1 MELHDTLN
9 PKLWDGE
16 ELRPEVKE
24 AIDSIVDQFILE
36 LGENEI
42 PVKVLDARI
51 VGSNA
56 SFNYTENSDI
66 DVHLVVN
73 TTESSCDF
81 DVLTLLYNFFKKSF
95 NDKYDI
101 SIHGIPV
108 EMYIEDVNSS
118 AISNGIY
125 SVFKEEWIKFPEPI
139 EVPDIDI
146 TDAFAPFEER
156 YNEIINSNDL
166 TGAEELIDDLYLLR
180 KDSISVDGEY
190 GEGNLVFKEFRN
202 RGYLDNLKQ
211 MMADLTS
218 KELSL
223 ENLNEELMEEVDSI
237 GNTLSEGQSSFFKNS
252 KVRDSGGKLMPVYH
266 GTKDDFTV
274 FERGHQNKYDSGY
287 LGDGFYFTDR
297 LSSAMN
303 YADWKRGNDHNSHT
317 LEVYL
322 NIVNPLI
329 IENKQWATID
339 LQDALGIDLLTDN
352 QKFDFKIDKDT
363 ASKLTEEIKK
373 RGYDG
378 VIYHSNFYD
387 ETTYVVFDPNQ
398 IKSTTNMTPT
408 SSNNINESDN
418 DLTVE
423 QLIESLSDDVYY
435 RVEIEYDDG
444 RDREG
449 IFSGV
454 ASIIDEGEIDSGIRN
469 KLDAL
474 LSDLEGILGNAP
486 SIDEPKAIFAYTNDG
501 LKKSLSIINDIDDEL
516 NKLGYSITISEI
528 NNTGDIAYQDEN
540 QIAFVPT
547 SLDDFTRIELT
558 EEINEEYQQYFDIA
572 EPWNEYMMGCVYLDA
587 DKPVALLQILTANP
601 EMYLE
606 TNFLNTLEI
615 TPEYRG
621 LGLSKELLDVATQE
635 YDVKELGVESDNE
648 IAIEIYKKYGFEI
661 VEPTEWGYY
670 MQLQETPSNQLEED
684 LHTVDWAK
692 EQFANTFKKYTPSD
706 TLLQAKLKD
715 ITNGE
720 WEDLLDF
727 VNSLEFP
734 LVIYRGLK
742 LSDISDFDRNDI
754 GVNWTVDEELFFAPE
769 SAFSGSNYVIAA
781 VVDEEQIDWGETI
794 QNYIYYSLRPSD
806 GRWAESE
813 VTLKPNFVLSK
824 MIMLKKQDDELVPV
838 EESLLSEGYL
848 DDEERFWDYKTAD
861 VNGTE
866 IFDTSRQE
874 TSYGEKFIRLA
885 DTGKTDSQGRKS
897 KIVQMSPQEYF
908 LACADGFG
916 SSYSAQIRQVA
927 DDEEQLQMLNDVID
941 KYHKR
946 FPLTYLDYSGISF
959 GQEGRH
965 RMYVAGEKFGW
976 DTKHPVL
983 IIYKGDAPNSKQYKD
998 EHEFNKRIKKIYQ
1011 DSDKYKIN
1019 DDELIDYLDLDDLE
1033 I

>member
-1 MELHDTLN
+1 MGNNRSRLIEKMELHDTLN

-146 TDAFAPFEER
+146 TDAFTPFEER

-540 QIAFVPT
+540 QIAM
-547 SLDDFTRIELT
+547 E
-558 EEINEEYQQYFDIA
+558 
-572 EPWNEYMMGCVYLDA
+572 
-587 DKPVALLQILTANP
+587 
-601 EMYLE
+601 
-606 TNFLNTLEI
+606 
-615 TPEYRG
+615 
-621 LGLSKELLDVATQE
+621 
-635 YDVKELGVESDNE
+635 
-648 IAIEIYKKYGFEI
+648 
-661 VEPTEWGYY
+661 
-670 MQLQETPSNQLEED
+670 
-684 LHTVDWAK
+684 
-692 EQFANTFKKYTPSD
+692 
-706 TLLQAKLKD
+706 
-715 ITNGE
+715 
-720 WEDLLDF
+720 
-727 VNSLEFP
+727 
-734 LVIYRGLK
+734 
-742 LSDISDFDRNDI
+742 
-754 GVNWTVDEELFFAPE
+754 
-769 SAFSGSNYVIAA
+769 
-781 VVDEEQIDWGETI
+781 
-794 QNYIYYSLRPSD
+794 
-806 GRWAESE
+806 
-813 VTLKPNFVLSK
+813 
-824 MIMLKKQDDELVPV
+824 
-838 EESLLSEGYL
+838 
-848 DDEERFWDYKTAD
+848 
-861 VNGTE
+861 
-866 IFDTSRQE
+866 
-874 TSYGEKFIRLA
+874 
-885 DTGKTDSQGRKS
+885 
-897 KIVQMSPQEYF
+897 
-908 LACADGFG
+908 
-916 SSYSAQIRQVA
+916 
-927 DDEEQLQMLNDVID
+927 
-941 KYHKR
+941 
-946 FPLTYLDYSGISF
+946 
-959 GQEGRH
+959 
-965 RMYVAGEKFGW
+965 
-976 DTKHPVL
+976 
-983 IIYKGDAPNSKQYKD
+983 
-998 EHEFNKRIKKIYQ
+998 
-1011 DSDKYKIN
+1011 
-1019 DDELIDYLDLDDLE
+1019 
-1033 I
+1033 

>member
-66 DVHLVVN
+66 DAHLVVN

-287 LGDGFYFTDR
+287 LGDGFYFTD
-297 LSSAMN
+297 SPNSAKE
-303 YADWKRGNDHNSHT
+303 YADWKHGDGNNAHT
-317 LEVYL
+317 MEVYL
-322 NIVNPLI
+322 NITNPLI
-329 IENKQWATID
+329 IENKQWATVD
-339 LQDALGIDLLTDN
+339 LQDALGLDLLSDD
-352 QKFDFKIDKDT
+352 QKFDFKINKDI
-363 ASKLTEEIKK
+363 SNKLSEEVKK

-378 VIYHSNFYD
+378 IIYYNDFYK
-387 ETTYVVFDPNQ
+387 ETTFVVFNPNQ
-398 IKSTTNMTPT
+398 IKAVTNRTPT
-408 SSNNINESDN
+408 TSSDDINESMDFEEPTSYLDE
-418 DLTVE
+418 DLFTVE
-423 QLIESLSDDVYY
+423 
-435 RVEIEYDDG
+435 
-444 RDREG
+444 
-449 IFSGV
+449 
-454 ASIIDEGEIDSGIRN
+454 
-469 KLDAL
+469 
-474 LSDLEGILGNAP
+474 
-486 SIDEPKAIFAYTNDG
+486 
-501 LKKSLSIINDIDDEL
+501 
-516 NKLGYSITISEI
+516 
-528 NNTGDIAYQDEN
+528 
-540 QIAFVPT
+540 
-547 SLDDFTRIELT
+547 
-558 EEINEEYQQYFDIA
+558 
-572 EPWNEYMMGCVYLDA
+572 
-587 DKPVALLQILTANP
+587 
-601 EMYLE
+601 
-606 TNFLNTLEI
+606 
-615 TPEYRG
+615 
-621 LGLSKELLDVATQE
+621 
-635 YDVKELGVESDNE
+635 
-648 IAIEIYKKYGFEI
+648 
-661 VEPTEWGYY
+661 
-670 MQLQETPSNQLEED
+670 
-684 LHTVDWAK
+684 WAK

-715 ITNGE
+715 ITDGE

-734 LVIYRGLK
+734 LVIYGGLK
-742 LSDISDFDRNDI
+742 LGNISDFDRNNI

-813 VTLKPNFVLSK
+813 VTLKPNFVLNK

-848 DDEERFWDYKTAD
+848 DDEERFWDYRTVD

-916 SSYSAQIRQVA
+916 SSYSAQISQIA

-983 IIYKGDAPNSKQYKD
+983 IIYKGDAPNSKQHKD

>member
-1 MELHDTLN
+1 MGNNRSRLIEKMELHDTLN
-9 PKLWDGE
+9 PQLWSGE

-24 AIDSIVDQFILE
+24 AIDSIVDHFILE

-166 TGAEELIDDLYLLR
+166 TGAEEIIDDLYLLR

-211 MMADLTS
+211 MMTDLTS

-223 ENLNEELMEEVDSI
+223 ENLNEELQEEVDSI
-237 GNTLSEGQSSFFKNS
+237 GNALSDDQSSFFKNS
-252 KVRDSGGKLMPVYH
+252 KVRDSSGNLMPVFH
-266 GTKDDFTV
+266 GTKDNFTV
-274 FERGHQNKYDSGY
+274 FKHGQKNKYDSGY
-287 LGDGFYFTDR
+287 LGDGFYFTD
-297 LSSAMN
+297 SPNSAKE
-303 YADWKRGNDHNSHT
+303 YADWKHGDDNNAHIM
-317 LEVYL
+317 EVYL
-322 NIVNPLI
+322 NITNPLI
-329 IENKQWATID
+329 IESKQWATVD
-339 LQDALGIDLLTDN
+339 LQDALGLDLLSDD
-352 QKFDFKIDKDT
+352 QKFDFKVNKDV
-363 ASKLTEEIKK
+363 SNKLSEEVKK

-378 VIYHSNFYD
+378 IIYYNNYYK
-387 ETTYVVFDPNQ
+387 ETTFVVFNPNQ
-398 IKSTTNMTPT
+398 IKAVTNITPNA
-408 SSNNINESDN
+408 SSDDINES
-418 DLTVE
+418 
-423 QLIESLSDDVYY
+423 
-435 RVEIEYDDG
+435 
-444 RDREG
+444 RD
-449 IFSGV
+449 
-454 ASIIDEGEIDSGIRN
+454 
-469 KLDAL
+469 
-474 LSDLEGILGNAP
+474 
-486 SIDEPKAIFAYTNDG
+486 
-501 LKKSLSIINDIDDEL
+501 
-516 NKLGYSITISEI
+516 SE
-528 NNTGDIAYQDEN
+528 E
-540 QIAFVPT
+540 PT
-547 SLDDFTRIELT
+547 S
-558 EEINEEYQQYFDIA
+558 Y
-572 EPWNEYMMGCVYLDA
+572 
-587 DKPVALLQILTANP
+587 
-601 EMYLE
+601 
-606 TNFLNTLEI
+606 
-615 TPEYRG
+615 
-621 LGLSKELLDVATQE
+621 
-635 YDVKELGVESDNE
+635 
-648 IAIEIYKKYGFEI
+648 
-661 VEPTEWGYY
+661 
-670 MQLQETPSNQLEED
+670 LEED
-684 LHTVDWAK
+684 LFTVDWAK
-692 EQFANTFKKYTPSD
+692 EQFANAFKKYTPSD

-715 ITNGE
+715 ITEGE

-727 VNSLEFP
+727 INSLKFP

-754 GVNWTVDEELFFAPE
+754 GTNWTVDEELFFAPE

-813 VTLKPNFVLSK
+813 VTLKPNFVLNK
-824 MIMLKKQDDELVPV
+824 MIMLKKQNDELVPV
-838 EESLLSEGYL
+838 EESLLSEDYL

-927 DDEEQLQMLNDVID
+927 DDEEQLQVLNDVID

-965 RMYVAGEKFGW
+965 RMYVAGENFGW

-983 IIYKGDAPNSKQYKD
+983 IIYKGDAPNSKQHKD

-1011 DSDKYKIN
+1011 DSDKYKIT

>member
-1 MELHDTLN
+1 MGNNRSRLIEKMELHDTLN

-66 DVHLVVN
+66 DAHLVVN

-287 LGDGFYFTDR
+287 LGDGFYFTD
-297 LSSAMN
+297 SPNSAKE
-303 YADWKRGNDHNSHT
+303 YADWKHGDGNNAHT
-317 LEVYL
+317 MEVYL
-322 NIVNPLI
+322 NITNPLI
-329 IENKQWATID
+329 IENKQWATVD
-339 LQDALGIDLLTDN
+339 LQDALGLDLLSDD
-352 QKFDFKIDKDT
+352 QKFDFKINKDI
-363 ASKLTEEIKK
+363 SNKLSEEVKK

-378 VIYHSNFYD
+378 IIYYNDFYK
-387 ETTYVVFDPNQ
+387 ETTFVVFNPNQ
-398 IKSTTNMTPT
+398 IKAVTNRTPT
-408 SSNNINESDN
+408 TSSDDINESMDFEEPTSYLDE
-418 DLTVE
+418 DLFTVE
-423 QLIESLSDDVYY
+423 
-435 RVEIEYDDG
+435 
-444 RDREG
+444 
-449 IFSGV
+449 
-454 ASIIDEGEIDSGIRN
+454 
-469 KLDAL
+469 
-474 LSDLEGILGNAP
+474 
-486 SIDEPKAIFAYTNDG
+486 
-501 LKKSLSIINDIDDEL
+501 
-516 NKLGYSITISEI
+516 
-528 NNTGDIAYQDEN
+528 
-540 QIAFVPT
+540 
-547 SLDDFTRIELT
+547 
-558 EEINEEYQQYFDIA
+558 
-572 EPWNEYMMGCVYLDA
+572 
-587 DKPVALLQILTANP
+587 
-601 EMYLE
+601 
-606 TNFLNTLEI
+606 
-615 TPEYRG
+615 
-621 LGLSKELLDVATQE
+621 
-635 YDVKELGVESDNE
+635 
-648 IAIEIYKKYGFEI
+648 
-661 VEPTEWGYY
+661 
-670 MQLQETPSNQLEED
+670 
-684 LHTVDWAK
+684 WAK

-715 ITNGE
+715 ITDGE

-734 LVIYRGLK
+734 LVIYGGLK
-742 LSDISDFDRNDI
+742 LGNISDFDRNNI

-813 VTLKPNFVLSK
+813 VTLKPNFVLNK

-848 DDEERFWDYKTAD
+848 DDEERFWDYRTVD

-916 SSYSAQIRQVA
+916 SSYSAQISQIA

-983 IIYKGDAPNSKQYKD
+983 IIYKGDAPNSKQHKD

>member
-274 FERGHQNKYDSGY
+274 FKHGHQNKYDSGY
-287 LGDGFYFTDR
+287 LGDGFYFTD
-297 LSSAMN
+297 SQNSAKE
-303 YADWKRGNDHNSHT
+303 YADWKHGDGNNAHT
-317 LEVYL
+317 MEVYL
-322 NIVNPLI
+322 NITNPLI
-329 IENKQWATID
+329 IENKQWATVD
-339 LQDALGIDLLTDN
+339 LQDALGLDLLSDD
-352 QKFDFKIDKDT
+352 QKFDFKVNKDI
-363 ASKLTEEIKK
+363 SNKLSEEVKK

-378 VIYHSNFYD
+378 IIYYNDFYK
-387 ETTYVVFDPNQ
+387 ETTFVVFNPNQ
-398 IKSTTNMTPT
+398 IKAVTNRTPT
-408 SSNNINESDN
+408 TSSDNINESMDF
-418 DLTVE
+418 E
-423 QLIESLSDDVYY
+423 E
-435 RVEIEYDDG
+435 
-444 RDREG
+444 
-449 IFSGV
+449 
-454 ASIIDEGEIDSGIRN
+454 
-469 KLDAL
+469 
-474 LSDLEGILGNAP
+474 
-486 SIDEPKAIFAYTNDG
+486 
-501 LKKSLSIINDIDDEL
+501 
-516 NKLGYSITISEI
+516 
-528 NNTGDIAYQDEN
+528 
-540 QIAFVPT
+540 PT
-547 SLDDFTRIELT
+547 S
-558 EEINEEYQQYFDIA
+558 
-572 EPWNEYMMGCVYLDA
+572 YLD
-587 DKPVALLQILTANP
+587 
-601 EMYLE
+601 
-606 TNFLNTLEI
+606 
-615 TPEYRG
+615 
-621 LGLSKELLDVATQE
+621 
-635 YDVKELGVESDNE
+635 
-648 IAIEIYKKYGFEI
+648 
-661 VEPTEWGYY
+661 
-670 MQLQETPSNQLEED
+670 ED
-684 LHTVDWAK
+684 LFTVDWAK
-692 EQFANTFKKYTPSD
+692 EQFANAFKKYTPSD

-715 ITNGE
+715 ITDGE

-742 LSDISDFDRNDI
+742 LGDINDFDRNDI

-813 VTLKPNFVLSK
+813 VTLKPNFVLNK

-848 DDEERFWDYKTAD
+848 DDEERFWDYRTVD

-916 SSYSAQIRQVA
+916 SSYSAQISQIA

-983 IIYKGDAPNSKQYKD
+983 IIYKGDNPNSKQYKD
-998 EHEFNKRIKKIYQ
+998 EHEFNKKIKKIIQ
-1011 DSDKYKIN
+1011 DSDEYKIN

-1033 I
+1033 L

>member
-1 MELHDTLN
+1 MELHDALN

-223 ENLNEELMEEVDSI
+223 ENLNEELREEVDSI
-237 GNTLSEGQSSFFKNS
+237 GNALSDDQSSFFKNS

-303 YADWKRGNDHNSHT
+303 YADWKHGDGNNAHT
-317 LEVYL
+317 MEVYL
-322 NIVNPLI
+322 NITNPLI
-329 IENKQWATID
+329 IENKQWATVD
-339 LQDALGIDLLTDN
+339 LQDALGLDLLSDD
-352 QKFDFKIDKDT
+352 QKFDFKINKDI
-363 ASKLTEEIKK
+363 SNKLSEEVKK

-378 VIYHSNFYD
+378 IIYYNDFYK
-387 ETTYVVFDPNQ
+387 ETTFVVFNPNQ
-398 IKSTTNMTPT
+398 IKAVTNRTPT
-408 SSNNINESDN
+408 TSSDDINESMDF
-418 DLTVE
+418 E
-423 QLIESLSDDVYY
+423 E
-435 RVEIEYDDG
+435 
-444 RDREG
+444 
-449 IFSGV
+449 
-454 ASIIDEGEIDSGIRN
+454 
-469 KLDAL
+469 
-474 LSDLEGILGNAP
+474 
-486 SIDEPKAIFAYTNDG
+486 
-501 LKKSLSIINDIDDEL
+501 
-516 NKLGYSITISEI
+516 
-528 NNTGDIAYQDEN
+528 
-540 QIAFVPT
+540 PT
-547 SLDDFTRIELT
+547 S
-558 EEINEEYQQYFDIA
+558 
-572 EPWNEYMMGCVYLDA
+572 YLD
-587 DKPVALLQILTANP
+587 
-601 EMYLE
+601 
-606 TNFLNTLEI
+606 
-615 TPEYRG
+615 
-621 LGLSKELLDVATQE
+621 
-635 YDVKELGVESDNE
+635 
-648 IAIEIYKKYGFEI
+648 
-661 VEPTEWGYY
+661 
-670 MQLQETPSNQLEED
+670 ED
-684 LHTVDWAK
+684 LFTVDWAK
-692 EQFANTFKKYTPSD
+692 EQFANAFKKYTPYD

-715 ITNGE
+715 ITDGE

-727 VNSLEFP
+727 INSLEFP

-742 LSDISDFDRNDI
+742 LGNISDFDRNDI
-754 GVNWTVDEELFFAPE
+754 GVNWTIDEELFFAPE
-769 SAFSGSNYVIAA
+769 SKFSGSNYVIAA

-813 VTLKPNFVLSK
+813 VTLKPNFVLNK

-848 DDEERFWDYKTAD
+848 DDEERFWDYRTVD

-916 SSYSAQIRQVA
+916 SSYSAQISQIA

-983 IIYKGDAPNSKQYKD
+983 IIYKGDNLNFNQYKD
-998 EHEFNKRIKKIYQ
+998 EHRFNRELKKIIQ
-1011 DSDKYKIN
+1011 DSDKYKIT

-1033 I
+1033 L